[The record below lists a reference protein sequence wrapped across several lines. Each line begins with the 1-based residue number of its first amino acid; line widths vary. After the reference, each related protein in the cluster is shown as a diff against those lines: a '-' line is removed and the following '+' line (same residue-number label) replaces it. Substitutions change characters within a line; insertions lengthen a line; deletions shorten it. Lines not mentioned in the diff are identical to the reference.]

1 MEHRNKISVYFQTCL
16 KNLVHFQNSVF
27 ACKKVSVS
35 SPILLVFVC
44 SLLQGWCVS
53 FATPR
58 HSPRHN
64 SFSSTESSSMC
75 ESPPLKQPRLFTP
88 PPPSPAQ
95 KQQRHPLNSPLNFE
109 LSPTPRNPTSAPFTD
124 STNRNGDIMITSPP
138 RLERLQL
145 FDYPATPQ
153 TLARGSNI
161 LAKDSIFN
169 RSVYF

>member
-1 MEHRNKISVYFQTCL
+1 MFISCRLPVVDHRNHV
-16 KNLVHFQNSVF
+16 SVF
-27 ACKKVSVS
+27 SKFTNQFWLFCV
-35 SPILLVFVC
+35 
-44 SLLQGWCVS
+44 QGWCAS

-88 PPPSPAQ
+88 PPHSPAR
-95 KQQRHPLNSPLNFE
+95 KQRQCSINSPLNFE
-109 LSPTPRNPTSAPFTD
+109 LSPTPQNPTSAPFIAD
-124 STNRNGDIMITSPP
+124 STDKNGDVMVTSPP

-145 FDYPATPQ
+145 FDYPATPI
-153 TLARGSNI
+153 TLARGSGI

-169 RSVYF
+169 RSVYFRKSYSF